1 MKGEGSISFHKA
13 SNRYIAQ
20 YTKPNGKRG
29 TVYGKT
35 REEARKK
42 LTKALSDI
50 QSNTYTDKSKI
61 TLIEI
66 TKSIVKDRHNSNKTG
81 ENAYRT
87 NLDTIK
93 RIEKDD
99 ISTMQIQ
106 KITIEHIKE
115 YFNTISKQY
124 SNSIIRKHYGII
136 NASFRRAITK
146 GYIIRNPFD
155 NKEELQIPKSIKK
168 DKKVSSLT
176 LSEQRKLIEAL
187 DNYNNRIY
195 KNIILLALYSGMR
208 SGEILALKINDI
220 DFKNKVI
227 HIQRTLTKDVNA
239 KTIIGENT
247 KTINSLRDIKITTII
262 EKILK
267 ESMKMFR
274 FNENNLV
281 FCTSEGKLIT
291 NGMINSAFKRL
302 CEKYNINK
310 GFDVNFHMLRHT
322 YATTCIES
330 GMPAK
335 VVQKKLGHRD
345 ISITLNTYAE
355 VLANYEE
362 IYCSNIYQNGK
373 TCKEVGHFKTQQ
385 KLMKENDNLRI
396 YRNVYQ
402 KLLLRTRRNPMNDE
416 YEKEFQDFKQKN
428 IELKEKVNNGKLM
441 QEQYMEWLTKQ

>member
-1 MKGEGSISFHKA
+1 MSKKRGNGEGSITVHKA
-13 SNRYIAQ
+13 SNRYMAQ

-35 REEARKK
+35 REEARRK

-50 QSNTYTDKSKI
+50 QSNTYTDKNKI

-66 TKSIVKDRHNSNKTG
+66 TKSIVEDRHNSNKTRD
-81 ENAYRT
+81 NSYRA

-99 ISTMQIQ
+99 IATMQIQ
-106 KITIEHIKE
+106 KINTEHLKE
-115 YFNTISKQY
+115 YFNKIANEY
-124 SNSIIRKHYGII
+124 SNSIIRKNYGLM
-136 NASFRRAITK
+136 NASFRKAITK
-146 GYIIRNPFD
+146 GYSMRNPFD
-155 NKEELQIPKSIKK
+155 NKEELQIPKSKRQ
-168 DKKVSSLT
+168 DKKISCFT
-176 LSEQRKLIEAL
+176 LSEQKEIIEAL
-187 DNYNNRIY
+187 NKYENKTY

-208 SGEILALKINDI
+208 SGEILALKVNDI
-220 DFKNKVI
+220 DFKNKII
-227 HIQRTLTKDVNA
+227 HIQRTLTKDVKA

-262 EKILK
+262 EKILN

-281 FCTSEGKLIT
+281 FCNSEGNVIT

-355 VLANYEE
+355 VLANYEDTCDSAYLE
-362 IYCSNIYQNGK
+362 YLEANKLGCSKIAVK
-373 TCKEVGHFKTQQ
+373 
-385 KLMKENDNLRI
+385 
-396 YRNVYQ
+396 
-402 KLLLRTRRNPMNDE
+402 
-416 YEKEFQDFKQKN
+416 
-428 IELKEKVNNGKLM
+428 
-441 QEQYMEWLTKQ
+441 

>member
-1 MKGEGSISFHKA
+1 MSKKRGNGEGSITYHKA
-13 SNRYIAQ
+13 SNRYMAQ

-50 QSNTYTDKSKI
+50 QSNTYTDKNKI

-66 TKSIVKDRHNSNKTG
+66 TKSIVEDRHNSNKTRD
-81 ENAYRT
+81 NSYRA

-99 ISTMQIQ
+99 IATMQIQ
-106 KITIEHIKE
+106 KINTEHLKE
-115 YFNTISKQY
+115 YFNKIANEY
-124 SNSIIRKHYGII
+124 SNSIIRKNYGLM
-136 NASFRRAITK
+136 NASFRKAITK
-146 GYIIRNPFD
+146 GYIMRNPFD
-155 NKEELQIPKSIKK
+155 NKEELQIPKSKRQ
-168 DKKVSSLT
+168 DKKISCFT
-176 LSEQRKLIEAL
+176 LSEQKEIIEAL
-187 DNYNNRIY
+187 NKYENKTY

-208 SGEILALKINDI
+208 SGEILALKVNDI
-220 DFKNKVI
+220 DFKNKII
-227 HIQRTLTKDVNA
+227 HIQRTLTKDVKA

-247 KTINSLRDIKITTII
+247 KTINSLRDIKITIII

-302 CEKYNINK
+302 CEKYKINK
-310 GFDVNFHMLRHT
+310 GFNVNFHMLRHT

-335 VVQKKLGHRD
+335 VVQKKLGHRY

-355 VLANYEE
+355 VLANYEDTCDNAYLE
-362 IYCSNIYQNGK
+362 YLEQNKLGCSKIAVK
-373 TCKEVGHFKTQQ
+373 
-385 KLMKENDNLRI
+385 
-396 YRNVYQ
+396 
-402 KLLLRTRRNPMNDE
+402 
-416 YEKEFQDFKQKN
+416 
-428 IELKEKVNNGKLM
+428 
-441 QEQYMEWLTKQ
+441 